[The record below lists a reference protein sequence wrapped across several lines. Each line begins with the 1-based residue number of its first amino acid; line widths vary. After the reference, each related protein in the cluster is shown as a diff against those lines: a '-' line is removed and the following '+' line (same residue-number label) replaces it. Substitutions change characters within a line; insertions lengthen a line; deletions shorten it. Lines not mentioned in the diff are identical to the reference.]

1 MRRLT
6 RRQQLS
12 AAVLAVLALL
22 FISLDFAGGS
32 LAGARGGV
40 TGALGSL
47 YRGTDSVIGPAR
59 RFVQGVPDVADN
71 RRKLAQL
78 SQQNLD
84 LQRRL
89 DAAQADQATATRL
102 AALQLQADREN
113 WKILPA
119 RVIATSPGAGFQWT
133 VTVDVG
139 SRERVLV
146 GQTVTDGGGLVG
158 RVLHVYQHQ
167 LGGVAGRRPAS
178 GVGVRDD
185 RSGQLLLATGRGRAG
200 LTASP
205 LTDQPDVRAGDIL
218 VTGPAGKTT
227 YAPGLRVGTVTSV
240 HTGVDGVLTA
250 QLTPAAA
257 LRALDLVGIVLLPPR
272 AAPRNPLDVPDGPS
286 RMRPCPGWRP
296 RWPACSPRCCCRPP

>member
-12 AAVLAVLALL
+12 ASVLAVLALM

-32 LAGARGGV
+32 LGGARGGV
-40 TGALGSL
+40 TGTLGSL

-71 RRKLAQL
+71 RHKLAQL
-78 SQQNLD
+78 SQQNLE

-89 DAAQADQATATRL
+89 AAAQVDRATAGKL
-102 AALQLQADREN
+102 AALQLQADEEN
-113 WKILPA
+113 WRILPA
-119 RVIATSPGAGFQWT
+119 RVIASSPGAGFQWT
-133 VTVDVG
+133 VTLDVG

-146 GQTVTDGGGLVG
+146 GQTVTDGAGLVG
-158 RVLHVYQHQ
+158 RVLHVYDSSSVV
-167 LGGVAGRRPAS
+167 LLAADPAS
-178 GVGVRDD
+178 GVGVRDS

-205 LTDQPDVRAGDIL
+205 LTDQPDVRAGDVL

-240 HTGVDGVLTA
+240 HTAADGVLTA
-250 QLTPAAA
+250 QLSPAAA
-257 LRALDLVGIVLLPPR
+257 LRALDLVGIVLLPPHG
-272 AAPRNPLDVPDGPS
+272 APRTPLTPDTSG
-286 RMRPCPGWRP
+286 
-296 RWPACSPRCCCRPP
+296 

>member
-1 MRRLT
+1 MRTLT

-12 AAVLAVLALL
+12 ATVLAVLALL

-32 LAGARGGV
+32 LGGARGGV

-47 YRGTDSVIGPAR
+47 YRGTDAVIGPVR

-71 RRKLAQL
+71 RRRLARL

-89 DAAQADQATATRL
+89 AAAEADRATASRL
-102 AALQLQADREN
+102 AALQLQADAEN
-113 WKILPA
+113 WQILPA

-139 SRERVLV
+139 SRDRVLA
-146 GQTVTDGGGLVG
+146 GQTVTDGAGLVG
-158 RVLHVYQHQ
+158 RVVQVYRSSSVV
-167 LGGVAGRRPAS
+167 LLAADPAS
-178 GVGVRDD
+178 GVGVRDS
-185 RSGQLLLATGRGRAG
+185 RSGQLLLASGRGGAG
-200 LTASP
+200 LSASP
-205 LTDQPDVRAGDIL
+205 LGEQPDVRQGDVL
-218 VTGPAGKTT
+218 LTGPAGKTT

-240 HTGVDGVLTA
+240 HTGADGVLTA
-250 QLTPAAA
+250 QLRPAAA

-272 AAPRNPLDVPDGPS
+272 GTARAPLTPQAGR
-286 RMRPCPGWRP
+286 
-296 RWPACSPRCCCRPP
+296 

>member
-12 AAVLAVLALL
+12 ASVLAVLALM
-22 FISLDFAGGS
+22 FVSLDFAGGS
-32 LAGARGGV
+32 LGGARGGV

-89 DAAQADQATATRL
+89 AAAQLDRATAGKL
-102 AALQLQADREN
+102 AALQLQADSEG
-113 WKILPA
+113 WKVLPA

-133 VTVDVG
+133 VTLDVG

-146 GQTVTDGGGLVG
+146 GQTVTDGAGLVG
-158 RVLHVYQHQ
+158 RVLHVYDTSSVV
-167 LGGVAGRRPAS
+167 LLAADPAS
-178 GVGVRDD
+178 GVGVRDS

-205 LTDQPDVRAGDIL
+205 LTDSPDVRAGDVL

-227 YAPGLRVGTVTSV
+227 YAAGLRVGTVTSV
-240 HTGVDGVLTA
+240 HTGADGVLTA

-272 AAPRNPLDVPDGPS
+272 GSARTPLT
-286 RMRPCPGWRP
+286 PGT
-296 RWPACSPRCCCRPP
+296 SG